1 MGKTNASIKNT
12 KYRFGSTL
20 HDLTRAGSLCVKI
33 QNKRSD
39 AASGMERTVAKRYTE
54 K

>member
-1 MGKTNASIKNT
+1 MGKTNASIKNRQ
-12 KYRFGSTL
+12 YRFGSML
-20 HDLTRAGSLCVKI
+20 HDLTRAGSLCVRI

-39 AASGMERTVAKRYTE
+39 TANGIERTVAKRYTE